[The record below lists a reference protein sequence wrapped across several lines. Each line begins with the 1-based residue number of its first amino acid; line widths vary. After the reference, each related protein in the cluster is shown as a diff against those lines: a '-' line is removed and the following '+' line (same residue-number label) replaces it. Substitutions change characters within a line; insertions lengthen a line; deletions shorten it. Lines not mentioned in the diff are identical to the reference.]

1 MSFTDFFIR
10 RPILTTAFA
19 LLIALVGLR
28 ALLDLP
34 LRQYPRIE
42 SAVVT
47 VTTEYPGASA
57 DLMQGFVTATLA
69 QAVATTQGVEY
80 LTSSSEQGRSTI
92 NAYLRLNA
100 NSDTALTEVLAKVN
114 EVRYLLPQDAYD
126 PVVVRQSPGAIGVVY
141 AGFSAPAGQP
151 LTGITDYLMRVAKP
165 MLSTVDGV
173 AAVNVLGGQALSMRI
188 WLDPLRMS
196 AHGITAADVEAA
208 IRDNNY
214 QAAPGQLR
222 DALVVTNVRADTSL
236 DSVKGFRELVVKR
249 GPSLVRMEDIAT
261 VEIGAQS
268 RNQVAGMNGEPA
280 AYLEVMAT
288 PGGNPLDIS
297 REVRRILAGLDLPD
311 GAKMAI
317 PYDVTVFIDAAI
329 GNVIGKFGIASLEV
343 VLVIF
348 LFLGSLRAVAVPVL
362 SIPLSLLGA
371 AAAMLALGF
380 SLNLLT
386 LLAMV
391 LAIGLVVDDAIVV
404 VENVHRRMEE
414 GESPLDAA
422 MNGAREI
429 VGPVLTMAAVLVAVY
444 APLGLIGGLTGAL
457 FSEFA
462 FTLAAAVMVSAVV
475 ALTVSPMVASRL
487 MRRQAPSRYAV
498 AVEHATVRLVGAYER
513 LLERVLRD
521 TRPVLLAGAGVLLS
535 LPILFNG
542 VQSELAPAEDQG
554 EIIVDMKGPQA
565 SSLEFLEGEAKRVE
579 AALLALPE
587 AATVYMVSGAGGAL
601 NKGWAGVMLSPW
613 ETRHR
618 SAEAI
623 MADLQTALPGIE
635 GIAGSAFLPPPLPGS
650 VGGFPVQFVLSTPEG
665 HRAVHDE
672 MEKLKAAARASGQFA
687 FVDSDLTFSNPTT
700 LVRIDRSKAH
710 DLGLSMKEIGDT
722 LARLVGESYVNRF
735 GAQGRSYDVIPQA
748 PRNLR
753 LNAESLDLF
762 HVRTASGGQVP
773 LSAVVSLQK
782 GVEANALTQFNQL
795 NSATLV
801 AIPAP
806 GVPLGQAVAFLQAES
821 ASLPAGF
828 QTGFLGESR
837 QYLQEQGGFALTFAF
852 ALAFIFLALA
862 AQFESARDPLLIL
875 TTVPLAA
882 FGALAAMFF
891 GYATLNIYTQI
902 GLVTLIGL
910 ITKHGIL
917 IVEFANVEQR
927 LRGLD
932 RVHAVRAAAATR
944 IRPILMTTAAMV
956 GGLMPLL
963 FAHGAGAGSQ
973 RAIAT
978 VLVAGLL
985 VGTLFTLFVLPAVY
999 ARFGRNLVA
1008 AEGGQLAP
1016 AGPDRDA
1023 GQTSALLGNP

>member
-10 RPILTTAFA
+10 RPVLTIAFA
-19 LLIALVGLR
+19 LLIALIGAR

-57 DLMQGFVTATLA
+57 DLMQGFVTTTLA

-92 NAYLRLNA
+92 SAYLRLNA

-114 EVRYLLPQDAYD
+114 EVRYLLPEDAYD

-141 AGFSAPAGQP
+141 AGFTAPPGQT
-151 LTGITDYLMRVAKP
+151 LTGITDYLLRVARP
-165 MLSTVDGV
+165 MLTTVDGV

-188 WLDPLRMS
+188 WLDPLRMG
-196 AHGITAADVEAA
+196 AHGITAADVESA

-222 DALVVTNVRADTSL
+222 DAMVVTNVRADTSL

-249 GPSLVRMEDIAT
+249 GATLVRMEDIAT

-268 RNQVAGMNGEPA
+268 RDQIAGMNGEPA
-280 AYLEVMAT
+280 VYLEVMAT
-288 PGGNPLDIS
+288 PGGNPLTIS
-297 REVRRILAGLDLPD
+297 REVRAILAGLDLPD

-329 GNVIGKFGIASLEV
+329 GNVLSKFGIASLEV

-348 LFLGSLRAVAVPVL
+348 IFLGSLRAVAVPAL

-422 MNGAREI
+422 INGAREI
-429 VGPVLTMAAVLVAVY
+429 VGPVLTMAATLVAVY

-462 FTLAAAVMVSAVV
+462 FTLAAAVVVSAVV
-475 ALTVSPMVASRL
+475 ALTVSPMMASRL
-487 MRRQAPSRYAV
+487 LRREAPGRYAL
-498 AVEHATVRLVGAYER
+498 AVERVTARLTGAYDRALGRLLQDTRLV
-513 LLERVLRD
+513 LLVG
-521 TRPVLLAGAGVLLS
+521 VGVLAS

-542 VQSELAPAEDQG
+542 LQSELVPAEDQG

-565 SSLEFLEGEAKRVE
+565 GSLEFLEAEARRVE

-587 AATVYMVSGAGGAL
+587 AGTVYMVSGVGGAL

-613 ETRHR
+613 DTRQR
-618 SAEAI
+618 SADVV
-623 MADLQTALPGIE
+623 MADLQATLPGIE
-635 GIAGSAFLPPPLPGS
+635 GIAASAFLPAPLPGS
-650 VGGFPVQFVLSTPEG
+650 VGGFPVQFVVSSAAG
-665 HRAVHDE
+665 HRVVHDA
-672 MEKLKAAARASGQFA
+672 MEQLKAAARASGQFA

-748 PRNLR
+748 PRSLR
-753 LNAESLDLF
+753 LTAESLDLF
-762 HVRTASGGQVP
+762 HVRTATGGQVP
-773 LSAVVSLQK
+773 LSTVVSLEK

-806 GVPLGQAVAFLQAES
+806 GVPLGQAVAFLQAQSEQ
-821 ASLPAGF
+821 LPAGF
-828 QTGFLGESR
+828 QTSFLGESR
-837 QYLQEQGGFALTFAF
+837 QYLQEQGGFAVTFAF
-852 ALAFIFLALA
+852 ALVFIFLVLA

-882 FGALAAMFF
+882 CGALAAMFF
-891 GYATLNIYTQI
+891 GFGTLNIYTQI

-927 LRGLD
+927 TRGLD
-932 RVHAVRAAAATR
+932 RVQAVRAAAATR

-956 GGLMPLL
+956 GGLIPLL
-963 FAHGAGAGSQ
+963 FASGAGAGSQ

-999 ARFGRNLVA
+999 ARFGRNLA
-1008 AEGGQLAP
+1008 AQAAP
-1016 AGPDRDA
+1016 ADA
-1023 GQTSALLGNP
+1023 GGSASQAPALPKSP

>member
-10 RPILTTAFA
+10 RPVLTIAFA
-19 LLIALVGLR
+19 LLIALIGAR

-57 DLMQGFVTATLA
+57 DLMQGFVTTTLA

-92 NAYLRLNA
+92 SAYLRLNA

-114 EVRYLLPQDAYD
+114 EVRYLLPEDAYD

-141 AGFSAPAGQP
+141 AGFTAPPGQT
-151 LTGITDYLMRVAKP
+151 LTGITDYLLRVARP
-165 MLSTVDGV
+165 MLTTVDGV

-188 WLDPLRMS
+188 WLDPLRMG
-196 AHGITAADVEAA
+196 AHGITAADVESA

-222 DALVVTNVRADTSL
+222 DAMVVTNVRADTSL
-236 DSVKGFRELVVKR
+236 DSVQGFRELVVKR
-249 GPSLVRMEDIAT
+249 GATLVRMEDIAT

-268 RNQVAGMNGEPA
+268 RDQIAGMNGEPA
-280 AYLEVMAT
+280 VYLEVMAT
-288 PGGNPLDIS
+288 PGGNPLTIS
-297 REVRRILAGLDLPD
+297 REVRAILAGLDLPD

-329 GNVIGKFGIASLEV
+329 GNVLSKFGIASLEV

-348 LFLGSLRAVAVPVL
+348 IFLGSLRAVAVPAL

-422 MNGAREI
+422 INGAREI
-429 VGPVLTMAAVLVAVY
+429 VGPVLTMAATLVAVY

-462 FTLAAAVMVSAVV
+462 FTLAAAVVVSAVV
-475 ALTVSPMVASRL
+475 ALTVSPMMASRL
-487 MRRQAPSRYAV
+487 LRREAPGRYAL
-498 AVEHATVRLVGAYER
+498 AVERVTARLTGAYDRALGRLLQDTRLV
-513 LLERVLRD
+513 LLV
-521 TRPVLLAGAGVLLS
+521 GAGVLAS

-542 VQSELAPAEDQG
+542 LQSELVPAEDQG

-565 SSLEFLEGEAKRVE
+565 GSLEFLEAEARRVE

-587 AATVYMVSGAGGAL
+587 AGTVYMVSGVGGAL

-613 ETRHR
+613 DSRQR
-618 SAEAI
+618 SADMV
-623 MADLQTALPGIE
+623 MADLQATLPGIE
-635 GIAGSAFLPPPLPGS
+635 GIAASAFLPAPLPGS
-650 VGGFPVQFVLSTPEG
+650 VGGFPVQFVVSSAAG
-665 HRAVHDE
+665 HRVVHDA
-672 MEKLKAAARASGQFA
+672 MEQLKAAARASGQFA

-748 PRNLR
+748 PRSLR
-753 LNAESLDLF
+753 LTAESLDLF
-762 HVRTASGGQVP
+762 HVRTATGGQVP
-773 LSAVVSLQK
+773 LSTVVSLEK

-806 GVPLGQAVAFLQAES
+806 GVPLGQAVAFLQAQSEQ
-821 ASLPAGF
+821 LPAGF
-828 QTGFLGESR
+828 QTSFLGESR
-837 QYLQEQGGFALTFAF
+837 QYLQEQGGFAVTFAF
-852 ALAFIFLALA
+852 ALVFIFLVLA

-882 FGALAAMFF
+882 CGALAAMFF
-891 GYATLNIYTQI
+891 GFGTLNIYTQI

-927 LRGLD
+927 TRGLD
-932 RVHAVRAAAATR
+932 RVQAVRAAAATR

-956 GGLMPLL
+956 GGLIPLL
-963 FAHGAGAGSQ
+963 FASGAGAGSQ
-973 RAIAT
+973 RAIAS

-999 ARFGRNLVA
+999 ARFGRNLA
-1008 AEGGQLAP
+1008 AQAAP
-1016 AGPDRDA
+1016 ADA
-1023 GQTSALLGNP
+1023 GGSASQAPALPKSP

>member
-10 RPILTTAFA
+10 RPVLTTAFA

-57 DLMQGFVTATLA
+57 DLMQGFVTTTLA

-80 LTSSSEQGRSTI
+80 LTSSSDQGRSTI

-100 NSDTALTEVLAKVN
+100 DSDTALTEVLAKVN
-114 EVRYLLPQDAYD
+114 EVRYLLPDDAYD
-126 PVVVRQSPGAIGVVY
+126 PVVQRQSPGAIGVVY
-141 AGFSAPAGQP
+141 AGFTAPEGQP
-151 LTGITDYLMRVAKP
+151 LTGITDYLMRVARP
-165 MLSTVDGV
+165 MLTTVDGV
-173 AAVNVLGGQALSMRI
+173 AAVNVLGAQALSMRI
-188 WLDPLRMS
+188 WLDPLRMG
-196 AHGITAADVEAA
+196 AHGITTADVESAL
-208 IRDNNY
+208 RDNNY

-222 DALVVTNVRADTSL
+222 DALVVSNVRADTSL
-236 DSVKGFRELVVKR
+236 DSVQGFRELVVKR
-249 GPSLVRMEDIAT
+249 GISLVRLEDIAT
-261 VEIGAQS
+261 VEIGAQN
-268 RNQVAGMNGEPA
+268 RNQIAGMNGEPA
-280 AYLEVMAT
+280 VYLEVMAT
-288 PGGNPLDIS
+288 PGGNPLTIS
-297 REVRRILAGLDLPD
+297 REARRILNGLDLPA

-329 GNVIGKFGIASLEV
+329 GNVLGKFGIASLEV

-348 LFLGSLRAVAVPVL
+348 IFLGSLRAVAVPVL

-371 AAAMLALGF
+371 AAIMLALGY

-414 GESPLDAA
+414 GESPRDAA
-422 MNGAREI
+422 IHGAREI
-429 VGPVLTMAAVLVAVY
+429 VGPVLTMAATLVAVY

-462 FTLAAAVMVSAVV
+462 FTLAAAVTVSAVV
-475 ALTVSPMVASRL
+475 ALTVSPMVASKL
-487 MRRQAPSRYAV
+487 LRRQAPSRYAV
-498 AVEHATVRLVGAYER
+498 AVEHATARLVGAYDR
-513 LLERVLRD
+513 LLGRMLRD
-521 TRPVLLAGAGVLLS
+521 TRLTLLIGAGVLAS

-542 VQSELAPAEDQG
+542 LQSELVPAEDQG
-554 EIIVDMKGPQA
+554 EIIVDMKAPQA

-579 AALLALPE
+579 AALRALPE
-587 AATVYMVSGAGGAL
+587 AANVYMVSGMGGAL
-601 NKGWAGVMLSPW
+601 NKGWAGVMLTPW
-613 ETRHR
+613 ADRQR
-618 SAEAI
+618 DAAAI
-623 MADLQTALPGIE
+623 MADLQGALPGVE
-635 GIAGSAFLPPPLPGS
+635 GIAGSAFLPAPLPGS
-650 VGGFPVQFVLSTPEG
+650 VGGFPVQFVVSSPAG
-665 HRAVHDE
+665 HQAVYE
-672 MEKLKAAARASGQFA
+672 TMEKVKDAARRSGKFA
-687 FVDSDLTFSNPTT
+687 FVDSDLIFSNPTT
-700 LVRIDRSKAH
+700 LVRIDRSRAH

-748 PRNLR
+748 PRHLR
-753 LNAESLDLF
+753 LTAESLDLF
-762 HVRTASGGQVP
+762 HVRTATGGQVP
-773 LSAVVSLQK
+773 LSTVVSLEN

-801 AIPAP
+801 AVPAP
-806 GVPLGQAVAFLQAES
+806 GVPLGQAVAFLQGEADR
-821 ASLPAGF
+821 LPAGF
-828 QTGFLGESR
+828 QTSFLGESR

-852 ALAFIFLALA
+852 ALVFIFLVLA

-882 FGALAAMFF
+882 CGALAAMFF
-891 GYATLNIYTQI
+891 GLGTLNIYTQI

-927 LRGLD
+927 TKGLD
-932 RVHAVRAAAATR
+932 RVQAVRAAAATR

-963 FAHGAGAGSQ
+963 FANGAGAGSQ

-999 ARFGRNLVA
+999 ARFGRD
-1008 AEGGQLAP
+1008 LAG
-1016 AGPDRDA
+1016 ATAA
-1023 GQTSALLGNP
+1023 GQPGHTVAPTPALPGNP

>member
-10 RPILTTAFA
+10 RPVLTIAFA
-19 LLIALVGLR
+19 LLIALIGAR

-57 DLMQGFVTATLA
+57 DLMQGFVTTTLA

-92 NAYLRLNA
+92 SAYLRLNA

-114 EVRYLLPQDAYD
+114 EVRYLLPEDAYD

-141 AGFSAPAGQP
+141 AGFTAPPGQT
-151 LTGITDYLMRVAKP
+151 LTGITDYLLRVARP
-165 MLSTVDGV
+165 MLTTVDGV

-188 WLDPLRMS
+188 WLDPLRMG
-196 AHGITAADVEAA
+196 AHGITAADVESA

-222 DALVVTNVRADTSL
+222 DAMVVTNVRADTSL

-249 GPSLVRMEDIAT
+249 GATLVRMEDIAT

-268 RNQVAGMNGEPA
+268 RDQIAGMNGEPA
-280 AYLEVMAT
+280 VYLEVMAT
-288 PGGNPLDIS
+288 PGGNPLTIS
-297 REVRRILAGLDLPD
+297 REVRAILAGLDLPD

-329 GNVIGKFGIASLEV
+329 GNVLSKFGIASLEV

-348 LFLGSLRAVAVPVL
+348 IFLGSLRAVAVPAL

-422 MNGAREI
+422 INGAREI
-429 VGPVLTMAAVLVAVY
+429 VGPVLTMAATLVAVY

-462 FTLAAAVMVSAVV
+462 FTLAAAVVVSAVV
-475 ALTVSPMVASRL
+475 ALTVSPMMASRL
-487 MRRQAPSRYAV
+487 LRREAPGRYAL
-498 AVEHATVRLVGAYER
+498 AVERVTARLTGAYDRALGRLLQDTRLV
-513 LLERVLRD
+513 LLV
-521 TRPVLLAGAGVLLS
+521 GAGVLAS

-542 VQSELAPAEDQG
+542 LQSELVPAEDQG

-565 SSLEFLEGEAKRVE
+565 GSLEFLEAEARRVE

-587 AATVYMVSGAGGAL
+587 AGTVYMVSGVGGAL

-613 ETRHR
+613 DSRQR
-618 SAEAI
+618 SADMV
-623 MADLQTALPGIE
+623 MADLQATLPGIE
-635 GIAGSAFLPPPLPGS
+635 GIAASAFLPAPLPGS
-650 VGGFPVQFVLSTPEG
+650 VGGFPVQFVVSSAAG
-665 HRAVHDE
+665 HRVVHDA
-672 MEKLKAAARASGQFA
+672 MEQLKAAARASGQFA

-748 PRNLR
+748 PRSLR
-753 LNAESLDLF
+753 LTAESLDLF
-762 HVRTASGGQVP
+762 HVRTATGGQVP
-773 LSAVVSLQK
+773 LSTVVSLEK

-806 GVPLGQAVAFLQAES
+806 GVPLGQAVAFLQAQSEQ
-821 ASLPAGF
+821 LPAGF
-828 QTGFLGESR
+828 QTSFLGESR
-837 QYLQEQGGFALTFAF
+837 QYLQEQGGFAVTFAF
-852 ALAFIFLALA
+852 ALVFIFLVLA

-882 FGALAAMFF
+882 CGALAAMFF
-891 GYATLNIYTQI
+891 GFGTLNIYTQI

-927 LRGLD
+927 TRGLD
-932 RVHAVRAAAATR
+932 RVQAVRAAAATR

-956 GGLMPLL
+956 GGLIPLL
-963 FAHGAGAGSQ
+963 FASGAGAGSQ

-999 ARFGRNLVA
+999 ARFGRNLA
-1008 AEGGQLAP
+1008 AQAAP
-1016 AGPDRDA
+1016 ADA
-1023 GQTSALLGNP
+1023 GGSASQAPALPKCP

>member
-1 MSFTDFFIR
+1 MTFTDFFIR
-10 RPILTTAFA
+10 RPVLTTAFA

-57 DLMQGFVTATLA
+57 DLMQGFVTTTLA

-80 LTSSSEQGRSTI
+80 LTSSSDQGRSTI
-92 NAYLRLNA
+92 NAYLRLNTD
-100 NSDTALTEVLAKVN
+100 SDTALTEVLAKVN
-114 EVRYLLPQDAYD
+114 EVRYLLPDDAYD
-126 PVVVRQSPGAIGVVY
+126 PVVQRQSPGAIGVVY
-141 AGFSAPAGQP
+141 AGFTAPEDQP
-151 LTGITDYLMRVAKP
+151 LTGITDYLMRVARP
-165 MLSTVDGV
+165 MLTTVDGV
-173 AAVNVLGGQALSMRI
+173 AAVNVLGAQALSMRI
-188 WLDPLRMS
+188 WLDPLRMA
-196 AHGITAADVEAA
+196 AHGITTADVESAL
-208 IRDNNY
+208 RDNNY

-222 DALVVTNVRADTSL
+222 DALVVSNVRTDTSL
-236 DSVKGFRELVVKR
+236 DSVQGFRELVVKR
-249 GPSLVRMEDIAT
+249 GIRLVRLEDIAT
-261 VEIGAQS
+261 VEVGAQN
-268 RNQVAGMNGEPA
+268 RNQIAGMNGEPA
-280 AYLEVMAT
+280 VYLEVMAT
-288 PGGNPLDIS
+288 PGGNPLTIS
-297 REVRRILAGLDLPD
+297 REARRILNGLDLPA

-329 GNVIGKFGIASLEV
+329 GNVLGKFGIASLEV

-348 LFLGSLRAVAVPVL
+348 IFLGSLRAVAVPVL

-371 AAAMLALGF
+371 AAIMLALGY

-414 GESPLDAA
+414 GESPRDAA
-422 MNGAREI
+422 IHGAREI
-429 VGPVLTMAAVLVAVY
+429 VGPVLTMAATLVAVY

-462 FTLAAAVMVSAVV
+462 FTLAAAVSVSAVV
-475 ALTVSPMVASRL
+475 ALTVSPMVASKL
-487 MRRQAPSRYAV
+487 LRRQAPSRYAV
-498 AVEHATVRLVGAYER
+498 AVEHATARLVGAYDR
-513 LLERVLRD
+513 LLGRVLRD
-521 TRPVLLAGAGVLLS
+521 TRLVLLIGAGVLAS

-542 VQSELAPAEDQG
+542 VQSELVPAEDQG
-554 EIIVDMKGPQA
+554 EIIVDMKAPQA

-587 AATVYMVSGAGGAL
+587 AANVYMVSGMGGAL
-601 NKGWAGVMLSPW
+601 NKGWAGVMLTPW
-613 ETRHR
+613 ADRHR
-618 SAEAI
+618 DAAAI
-623 MADLQTALPGIE
+623 MADLQGALPGIE
-635 GIAGSAFLPPPLPGS
+635 GIAGSAFLPAPLPGS
-650 VGGFPVQFVLSTPEG
+650 VGGFPVQFVVSSAAG
-665 HRAVHDE
+665 HQAVYAA
-672 MEKLKAAARASGQFA
+672 MEKVKDAARRSGKFA
-687 FVDSDLTFSNPTT
+687 FVDSDLIFSNPTT
-700 LVRIDRSKAH
+700 LVRIDRSMAH

-748 PRNLR
+748 PRHLR
-753 LNAESLDLF
+753 LTAESLDLF
-762 HVRTASGGQVP
+762 HVRTATGGQVP
-773 LSAVVSLQK
+773 LSTVVSLEN

-801 AIPAP
+801 AVPAP
-806 GVPLGQAVAFLQAES
+806 GVPLGQAVAFLQGEADR
-821 ASLPAGF
+821 LPAGY
-828 QTGFLGESR
+828 QTSFLGESR

-852 ALAFIFLALA
+852 ALVFIFLVLA

-882 FGALAAMFF
+882 CGALAAMFF
-891 GYATLNIYTQI
+891 GLGTLNIYTQI

-927 LRGLD
+927 TKGLD
-932 RVHAVRAAAATR
+932 RVQAVRAAAATR

-963 FAHGAGAGSQ
+963 FANGAGAGSQ

-999 ARFGRNLVA
+999 ARFGRD
-1008 AEGGQLAP
+1008 LAG
-1016 AGPDRDA
+1016 ATATGLPDRTVA
-1023 GQTSALLGNP
+1023 PSPALPGNP